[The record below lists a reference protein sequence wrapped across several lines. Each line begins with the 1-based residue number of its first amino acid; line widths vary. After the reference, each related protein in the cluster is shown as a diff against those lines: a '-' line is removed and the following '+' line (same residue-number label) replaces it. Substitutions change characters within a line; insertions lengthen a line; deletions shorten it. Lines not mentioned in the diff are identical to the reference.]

1 MREREQLSGRGSLPA
16 RVAEV
21 HLLAL
26 SHLEVCGEKNV
37 GPCVAML
44 CVDLDIVHGCCK
56 TTGLGLFYTKQVWCR
71 RTALQEVQS
80 EAKRSRKRKCTK

>member
-44 CVDLDIVHGCCK
+44 CVDVDIVHGCCK
-56 TTGLGLFYTKQVWCR
+56 TTGLGLFTPNKFAAGGGP
-71 RTALQEVQS
+71 T
-80 EAKRSRKRKCTK
+80 RSAE